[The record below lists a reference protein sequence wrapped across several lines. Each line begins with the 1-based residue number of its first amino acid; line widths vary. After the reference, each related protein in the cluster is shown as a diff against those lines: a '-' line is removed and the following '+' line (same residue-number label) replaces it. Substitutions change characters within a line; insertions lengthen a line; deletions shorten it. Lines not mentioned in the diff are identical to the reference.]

1 MKDKK
6 TIELSPE
13 DIEKVSGGTEP
24 PEGEEIH
31 EGSDNWNPINAK
43 DYEGNLKN
51 AAKSKKKKSTK
62 K

>member
-1 MKDKK
+1 MTDKK
-6 TIELSPE
+6 TKELSLE

-31 EGSDNWNPINAK
+31 EGSDSWDPINAK
-43 DYEGNLKN
+43 NYEGNLRD